1 MNTCEACC
9 KKYGDLESHW
19 ERQPL
24 CKNWIEKIKS
34 CSIAKYLE
42 DKLRDDTK
50 ENEEDKEFKCLSCG
64 KKYTNL
70 GNLNKH
76 LRNSVICQKWSNYK
90 SLEKIKEYV
99 KDGEEFFIENEV
111 NIAGYD
117 KQNNYNNLNSMEL
130 IREKK
135 RSLGQY
141 LKKFDNVFTTDE
153 YLQNFDVLNSNY
165 KQEIDNDEH
174 LINEKFVAPKYRLM
188 HIIWNIFLIDKTFQL
203 TDEIVKENNIAH
215 IYAILPNENEYKQ
228 NVDCPCSILLYEG
241 HSTYLD
247 TKLFDEKIEELEKYR
262 KERKNIFVYCNNGYQ
277 RSLPFICYYLTKH
290 HQDEVPNVEKAID
303 IILPQVDKENY
314 AKLRGKLI
322 EQIERIFEENKIL

>member
-1 MNTCEACC
+1 MEFKFFRMIMETCEACC
-9 KKYGDLESHW
+9 KDYNDLKTHW

-42 DKLRDDTK
+42 DKLRGDEE
-50 ENEEDKEFKCLSCG
+50 ENREEEFRCLSCE

-76 LRNSVICQKWSNYK
+76 LRNSIICQKWSNYK
-90 SLEKIKEYV
+90 SLEKIKEYIRE
-99 KDGEEFFIENEV
+99 GEEFFIENGIKIV
-111 NIAGYD
+111 GYE
-117 KQNNYNNLNSMEL
+117 KQQNY
-130 IREKK
+130 
-135 RSLGQY
+135 Y
-141 LKKFDNVFTTDE
+141 
-153 YLQNFDVLNSNY
+153 NY
-165 KQEIDNDEH
+165 KKNIKNDEN
-174 LINEKFVAPKYRLM
+174 LINEKFSAPKYRLM

-203 TDEIVKENNIAH
+203 TDEIIKENNIAH

-228 NVDCPCSILLYEG
+228 NVNCPYSILFYEG

-247 TKLFDEKIEELEKYR
+247 TKLFDKKIEEIEKYR

-322 EQIERIFEENKIL
+322 EQIENIFKENKIL